1 MGTPQ
6 AISGTIEE
14 KKEQILKFF
23 IVMPAVNTTTAF
35 GAPNFVLVCF
45 TSIRS
50 WQHWLSIPLVLLF
63 FVAFVSNITIMS
75 VIQREHALHEP
86 MYYFLS
92 LLAVFDLG
100 LCTATTPKILG
111 ILCLDMK
118 VIHSTACFL
127 QMYLMNI
134 LLGMESA
141 TFLFMAYDRYIA
153 ICNPLRYPTVITT
166 SFVAKATVFI
176 VLRNALVILPVPVS
190 AARLQYCSKIV
201 VEHCFCTSA
210 AVTALACND
219 RTFSTLY
226 QLIVAFGLLGS
237 DLILIVV
244 SYCLI
249 LRVVMTFQGNGAA
262 AKAFSTCSSHLILI
276 SFFYTVLLVLI
287 FTAKFE
293 KVIPHDVPI
302 LLNVLH
308 FLVPP
313 VLNPIVYGVRTTE
326 IKRGIIRMMRNGIT
340 EIRCNKFT

>member
-1 MGTPQ
+1 MS
-6 AISGTIEE
+6 A
-14 KKEQILKFF
+14 
-23 IVMPAVNTTTAF
+23 ANTTSTFQVAH
-35 GAPNFVLVCF
+35 FVLVCF
-45 TSIRS
+45 TGIQS
-50 WQHWLSIPLVLLF
+50 WQHWLSIPLAILF
-63 FVAFVSNITIMS
+63 LVAFISNITILT
-75 VIQREHALHEP
+75 VIQREHTLHEP

-100 LCTATTPKILG
+100 LCMATAPKILG

-118 VIHSTACFL
+118 VIDPPACFL

-134 LLGMESA
+134 LLAMESA

-153 ICNPLRYPTVITT
+153 ICKPLRYPSVITAR
-166 SFVAKATVFI
+166 FVAKVIVFI
-176 VLRNALVILPVPVS
+176 VLRNALLLLPVPVF
-190 AARLQYCSKIV
+190 AARLQYCSRNV

-210 AVTALACND
+210 AVTSLACND
-219 RTFSTLY
+219 RTFNTLY

-237 DLILIVV
+237 DLIFIIL

-249 LRVVMTFQGNGAA
+249 LRVVMTFQGKGAA
-262 AKAFSTCSSHLILI
+262 AKAFSTCSSHFILI

-287 FTAKFE
+287 FTARYE
-293 KVIPHDVPI
+293 KVIPHDIPI

-326 IKRGIIRMMRNGIT
+326 IKRGIRKMIRSRIT
-340 EIRCNKFT
+340 ATQVQ

>member
-1 MGTPQ
+1 M
-6 AISGTIEE
+6 I
-14 KKEQILKFF
+14 
-23 IVMPAVNTTTAF
+23 MPSVNTTTAF
-35 GAPNFVLVCF
+35 GVPNFVLVCF
-45 TSIRS
+45 TSIQS
-50 WQHWLSIPLVLLF
+50 WQHWLSIPLALLF
-63 FVAFVSNITIMS
+63 FVAFVSNITILS

-86 MYYFLS
+86 MYYFLG

-100 LCTATTPKILG
+100 LCTSTMPKIMG

-118 VIHSTACFL
+118 VIDLPACFL

-134 LLGMESA
+134 LLAMESA

-153 ICNPLRYPTVITT
+153 ICNPLRYSIVITT
-166 SFVAKATVFI
+166 RFVAKAIVFI
-176 VLRNALVILPVPVS
+176 VLRNALLLLPVPVF
-190 AARLQYCSKIV
+190 AARLQYCSRNV

-210 AVTALACND
+210 AVTSLACNN
-219 RTFSTLY
+219 RTFNTLY
-226 QLIVAFGLLGS
+226 QLTVAFGLLGS

-249 LRVVMTFQGNGAA
+249 LRVVMMFQGEGAA

-326 IKRGIIRMMRNGIT
+326 IKRGIIKMIRSEIT
-340 EIRCNKFT
+340 APRIK